1 MKNMKGGI
9 SFSFLFLREE
19 GKMKPCVENKKR
31 RVKCLPVGGKGRVGE
46 RKSR

>member
-31 RVKCLPVGGKGRVGE
+31 VKCLPVWGGKGRVGE